1 MIRCFARYTASFSVI
16 AFISAASFLFGF
28 VLSTANL
35 ASATPDPGST
45 ACTLL
50 TPADIAKATGL
61 KVDNGT
67 VGPPVPGVLGKCTW
81 TAGSGNRVIV
91 TLSDAQHMQITIAAT
106 EKSGGTDVP
115 GLGSKAVGIKAAA
128 FTGGGYIVSVIDTKG
143 GFGVSTLGNEGSR
156 DHAIALAKIVASR
169 R

>member
-1 MIRCFARYTASFSVI
+1 MIRCFARYAASFSVI

-67 VGPPVPGVLGKCTW
+67 AGPPIPGVLGKCTW
-81 TAGSGNRVIV
+81 TGSENRVIV

-115 GLGSKAVGIKAAA
+115 GLGSKAVGTKAAPFA
-128 FTGGGYIVSVIDTKG
+128 GGGYIVSVLDTKG

-156 DHAIALAKIVASR
+156 DRAIALAKIVESR

>member
-1 MIRCFARYTASFSVI
+1 MIRCLRRYAASFSGI

-35 ASATPDPGST
+35 ASATQDPGST

-67 VGPPVPGVLGKCTW
+67 AGPPIPGVLGKCTW
-81 TAGSGNRVIV
+81 TGSGNRVIV

-106 EKSGGTDVP
+106 EKSGGTDVS
-115 GLGSKAVGIKAAA
+115 GLGSKAEGTKAAP

-156 DHAIALAKIVASR
+156 DRAIDLAKIVESR

>member
-1 MIRCFARYTASFSVI
+1 MIRCFARYAASFSAI

-28 VLSTANL
+28 VLSTAKL

-45 ACTLL
+45 TCTLL

-67 VGPPVPGVLGKCTW
+67 AGPPIPGVLGKCTW
-81 TAGSGNRVIV
+81 TGSGNRVIV
-91 TLSDAQHMQITIAAT
+91 TLSDAQHMQITISAT

-115 GLGSKAVGIKAAA
+115 GLCSKAVGSKAAP

-156 DHAIALAKIVASR
+156 DRAIDLAKIVESR

>member
-1 MIRCFARYTASFSVI
+1 MTRCFARYARSFSVI
-16 AFISAASFLFGF
+16 AFISATSFLFGF
-28 VLSTANL
+28 VFSTANL
-35 ASATPDPGST
+35 ASASPDPGST

-67 VGPPVPGVLGKCTW
+67 AGPPIPGVLGKCTW
-81 TAGSGNRVIV
+81 TGSGNRVIV
-91 TLSDAQHMQITIAAT
+91 TLSDAQHMQITIEAT

-115 GLGSKAVGIKAAA
+115 GLGSKAVGTKAAA

-143 GFGVSTLGNEGSR
+143 GFGVSTLGNEGGR
-156 DHAIALAKIVASR
+156 DRAIALAKIVESR